1 MPYFPTGMDP
11 TGATSVLVVGYSR
24 GDSSLGSILVSSAR
38 FGLGPLPRAVAY
50 LQDGMAT
57 WTFDKAAVPFR
68 WDDDL
73 GTYRFAWTLADT
85 RYVESGGGTFSL
97 TGKPRYPFPNV
108 GAFTGITETGNA
120 AAMKRILVRAREWAR
135 WALADAEARGLSH
148 AEAFVTNWGFYKKL
162 RDDEVASALPAGST
176 FQVISNQS
184 DVQWNAERAINAYR
198 NFATPTV
205 SNVPYIDPGVPVLFH
220 CFSNGS
226 AVAPC
231 YKLSV
236 LGYKARTV
244 LYGITGAVAN
254 DAAGAAAG
262 YNSFWQNLTDASIG
276 GNDFTVSKLSSDPQT
291 LAWAQPAGA
300 GCRACHTDYGKQY
313 ELTVLKPSGGATEV
327 LSEGEG

>member
-1 MPYFPTGMDP
+1 
-11 TGATSVLVVGYSR
+11 
-24 GDSSLGSILVSSAR
+24 VSSAR
-38 FGLGPLPRAVAY
+38 FGLGPLTGTVAY

-57 WTFDKAAVPFR
+57 WTFDKASVPFR

-73 GTYRFAWTLADT
+73 GKYRFAWTLADT

-97 TGKPRYPFPNV
+97 TGKPTYEFPNI
-108 GAFTGITETGNA
+108 GAFTGITGTGNGP
-120 AAMKRILVRAREWAR
+120 AMKRILVRAREWAQ
-135 WALADAEARGLSH
+135 WALADAQARGLSH

-162 RDDEVASALPAGST
+162 RDDEAAASLPAAST
-176 FQVISNQS
+176 FQVFSNQS
-184 DVQWNAERAINAYR
+184 DAQWNAERAINAYR
-198 NFATPTV
+198 NFATLTIG
-205 SNVPYIDPGVPVLFH
+205 NLPYINPSVPVLYH

-231 YKLSV
+231 YKMAV

-262 YNSFWQNLTDASIG
+262 YNSFWQNLTDSSAG
-276 GNDFTVSKLSSDPQT
+276 GNDFTVSKLASDPQD

-300 GCRACHTDYGKQY
+300 GCRACHADYGKQY
-313 ELTVLKPSGGATEV
+313 ELAVLKPSGGATEV